1 LGGQNHVSSG
11 RCGYWEMSW
20 VKMKGLF
27 EALTPALELK
37 QPVVLPGLR
46 PLGKGEK
53 SVLAKLAKI
62 NGMEA
67 NFGVMALKQ
76 VNQTRVAQ
84 VDPG

>member
-1 LGGQNHVSSG
+1 VSSG

-27 EALTPALELK
+27 QALTPALELK
-37 QPVVLPGLR
+37 QPVVLPGFW
-46 PLGKGEK
+46 PLGKSEE

-62 NGMEA
+62 NGVKA

-76 VNQTRVAQ
+76 VDQTRVAQ
-84 VDPG
+84 IDPG